1 MYFWSSLDVRGIIN
15 VFLQDKVIKCSI
27 NINALMCKMLVI
39 HKDYK
44 IIQQNQRNTV
54 YLYVY
59 EGFVFGI
66 RESMHVAGR
75 GLGNERFFRTGM
87 LY

>member
-39 HKDYK
+39 KKEYK
-44 IIQQNQRNTV
+44 IIQQNPKSKELNLCDSFSQI
-54 YLYVY
+54 LYFY
-59 EGFVFGI
+59 TCMEGLFL
-66 RESMHVAGR
+66 E
-75 GLGNERFFRTGM
+75 
-87 LY
+87 

>member
-1 MYFWSSLDVRGIIN
+1 MQYQYKCFNVQNSSYQKGI
-15 VFLQDKVIKCSI
+15 QDNTTKSKKLNLCDSI
-27 NINALMCKMLVI
+27 
-39 HKDYK
+39 
-44 IIQQNQRNTV
+44 QSNTV

-66 RESMHVAGR
+66 RQSMHVAGR

-87 LY
+87 PY